1 MQVSA
6 DLPLVRRLE
15 AMGLR
20 AWPAKNVLYDGAWQL
35 RLTAGHPSKRLNSL
49 SVLDQSDISDIEI
62 RFEKARRHYA
72 AFGRPLLVRETP
84 LTPTALVEYLTA
96 EAAEPFD
103 TTVVMTL
110 ELDTFQPDEG
120 VELLPSQDV
129 GRFVGAALKVNP
141 VAELT
146 RAGLAEV
153 ITAIKPAHGFF
164 IREQDD
170 GEPVAAGLCVHDF
183 DMAGIEALAVSPQM
197 RRTGH
202 GRKLTTGMLR
212 WLKSRGARTV
222 WLQVTESNAAALSLY
237 RSFGFTEAYRYRY
250 WREKADT

>member
-1 MQVSA
+1 MSA

-20 AWPAKNVLYDGAWQL
+20 AWPAKNVHYDGAWQL

-62 RFEKARRHYA
+62 RFEKARRHYE

-84 LTPTALVEYLTA
+84 LTPPALVEFLMS

-103 TTVVMTL
+103 ASIVMTL
-110 ELDTFQPDEG
+110 DLSRFEPENG

-153 ITAIKPAHGFF
+153 VTAIKPAHGFF
-164 IREQDD
+164 IRENEG
-170 GEPVAAGLCVHDF
+170 GEPFAAGLCVHDF
-183 DMAGIEALAVSPQM
+183 DMAGIEAFAVAPGA
-197 RRTGH
+197 RRKGH
-202 GRKLTTGMLR
+202 GRELATGMLR
-212 WLKSRGARTV
+212 WARGRGARTA
-222 WLQVTESNAAALSLY
+222 WLQVTETNAAALALYQSL
-237 RSFGFTEAYRYRY
+237 GFHEAYRYRY
-250 WREKADT
+250 WREKAEK